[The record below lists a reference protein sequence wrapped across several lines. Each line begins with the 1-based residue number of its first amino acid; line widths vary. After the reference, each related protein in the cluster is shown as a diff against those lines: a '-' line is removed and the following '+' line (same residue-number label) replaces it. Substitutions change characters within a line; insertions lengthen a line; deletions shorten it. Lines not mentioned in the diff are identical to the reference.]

1 LQVSSTS
8 NTETKSPKE
17 QKPKTGSLKNG
28 AAKRSQSEEKPKA
41 KQSLENKL
49 NEKSQNRKRSLP
61 AGKNASKKDG
71 TPVKKAKKRLLVDGD
86 ASGSNDKLVKVTKSS
101 AADDDDDD
109 DDIVL
114 AVLKKTAKKKKR
126 PEKGSVSDMPLSELQ
141 NRKTPSSDS
150 SDEDDIA
157 LAALKPK
164 KSPSAVKKEKNTGK
178 TSKSSPSKMK
188 VSFAI
193 YSIKLH
199 FFIWKEF
206 CCGNDPKTGC

>member
-1 LQVSSTS
+1 M
-8 NTETKSPKE
+8 
-17 QKPKTGSLKNG
+17 
-28 AAKRSQSEEKPKA
+28 
-41 KQSLENKL
+41 

-71 TPVKKAKKRLLVDGD
+71 TPAKKAKKRLLVDAD
-86 ASGSNDKLVKVTKSS
+86 ASGSSDKLVKGNKSS
-101 AADDDDDD
+101 AANDDDDD

-126 PEKGSVSDMPLSELQ
+126 LEKSNASDMPLSELQ

-164 KSPSAVKKEKNTGK
+164 KSPGVKKDKNTGK
-178 TSKSSPSKMK
+178 ASKSSPSKMK
-188 VSFAI
+188 VSYTI
-193 YSIKLH
+193 SLLQL
-199 FFIWKEF
+199 
-206 CCGNDPKTGC
+206 